1 MIILGLTGSIG
12 MGKST
17 TAQMFRDENIAV
29 HDADKTV
36 HQLYENE
43 AVEPL
48 RDLFPSAIVDGRV
61 DRKALGRLVLGKRDK
76 LKSLE
81 QLIHPMV
88 RQKEQQFLEKSKA
101 DNARLVVLDIP
112 LLFETGGEKR
122 VDVVLVVTADK
133 EIQRQRVLEREDM
146 SEEKFAAILKQQ
158 VPDSEKRQK
167 ADFIIDTGLGMDH
180 ARLEVRSI
188 IKKLQSDT

>member
-12 MGKST
+12 MGKTT

-158 VPDSEKRQK
+158 VPDSENDKK
-167 ADFIIDTGLGMDH
+167 PIFS
-180 ARLEVRSI
+180 SI
-188 IKKLQSDT
+188 PGWA